1 MNTREVLA
9 KVKDLASERGWP
21 EGSPLEVMLLS
32 LYSAREDARH
42 QLNSHLTSLSRDI
55 ARLQKMLVS
64 PSPILNTLG
73 ELQGRPPM
81 VEAAVGA
88 FYEADRS
95 LRVFLEN
102 FPKD

>member
-9 KVKDLASERGWP
+9 EVARLAAERGWP
-21 EGSPLEVMLLS
+21 EGDRHEVMLLS

-42 QLNSHLTSLSRDI
+42 QLNSHLTSLGRDI
-55 ARLQKMLVS
+55 ARLQKMLAN

-88 FYEADRS
+88 FYETDRA
-95 LRVFLEN
+95 LRVFLET
-102 FPKD
+102 F